1 MARFVI
7 CRLCRYLVAH
17 TLGIEGTR
25 QLVHVDEVPLQ
36 AFLVVRA
43 GIEDLPV
50 AVLAPDLL
58 RFLQGHRAT
67 KQQAHGDQRD
77 AYLGTFAHVPPPDFE
92 DHRRLLLLSCS
103 CHARASQAQEA
114 ISWPER
120 RRKNSGFRTKGTS
133 KGDIVSASSSK
144 AKKLDC

>member
-1 MARFVI
+1 
-7 CRLCRYLVAH
+7 
-17 TLGIEGTR
+17 
-25 QLVHVDEVPLQ
+25 LVHVDEVPLQ

-92 DHRRLLLLSCS
+92 DHRRLLLSLVMLG
-103 CHARASQAQEA
+103 R
-114 ISWPER
+114 PR
-120 RRKNSGFRTKGTS
+120 RRRPFLGQSAGERTVGSERKELQKVTS
-133 KGDIVSASSSK
+133 YLPLARRRRSWTASDAASDKTGVRTACSATESIV
-144 AKKLDC
+144 